1 MDLNQILDK
10 AVQYNASDV
19 HMQAGSHILLR
30 IGGQLRSVES
40 APLEEKQLTEFLLHL
55 AGEERSQL
63 LRSQRS
69 VDFAYQPSDKARFRV
84 SLFFQRGSVRAAFR
98 TLPTTVPSFDSLNL
112 PSAVRS
118 FAEEERG
125 LVLVTGTT
133 SSGKS
138 TTVAALID
146 YINAT
151 RRRTIVTIEDPIEF
165 VHHDKKSMVSQREVG
180 TDTPGFAE
188 ALRRV
193 LRQDPN
199 VIFVGELRDYETM
212 ATATRAA
219 DTGHLVFSTV
229 HTTNATQTLQRIS
242 AMFPP
247 EERDLLTM
255 QLASNLLGAISLRLA
270 TATGEKTRIPV
281 VEIMRSTPII
291 RKIIL
296 ERRFTEL
303 SEALASREMGMQLF
317 DQHLV
322 ELVKSRRIQNREGLR
337 LASNPEHVAM
347 ALAGISSEDLAG
359 GIIGN

>member
-1 MDLNQILDK
+1 MDLNEALDK

-30 IGGQLRSVES
+30 IDGQLRSVES
-40 APLEEKQLTEFLLHL
+40 PPLEEKQLAEFLLHL
-55 AGEERSQL
+55 AGEQRWQAL
-63 LRSQRS
+63 MSQRT
-69 VDFAYQPSDKARFRV
+69 VDFAYQPSENARFRA
-84 SLFFQRGSVRAAFR
+84 SLFFQRGNVRAAFR
-98 TLPTTVPSFDSLNL
+98 ILPTTIPAFDSLNL
-112 PSAVRS
+112 PPAVLH

-146 YINAT
+146 YINTT
-151 RRRTIVTIEDPIEF
+151 RRRTIITIEDPIEF
-165 VHHDKKSMVSQREVG
+165 VHHDKKSLISQREVG

-188 ALRRV
+188 ALRRA

-212 ATATRAA
+212 ATATQAA

-255 QLASNLLGAISLRLA
+255 QLASNLLGVVSLRLA
-270 TATGEKTRIPV
+270 AGADEKDRIPV
-281 VEIMRSTPII
+281 VEIMRSTPIV

-296 ERRFTEL
+296 ERRFIEL
-303 SEALASREMGMQLF
+303 PEALASREMGMQLF

-322 ELVKSRRIQNREGLR
+322 ELVKSGRIKNREGLR

-347 ALAGISSEDLAG
+347 ALSGIDSQDLRG
-359 GIIGN
+359 GIIGT